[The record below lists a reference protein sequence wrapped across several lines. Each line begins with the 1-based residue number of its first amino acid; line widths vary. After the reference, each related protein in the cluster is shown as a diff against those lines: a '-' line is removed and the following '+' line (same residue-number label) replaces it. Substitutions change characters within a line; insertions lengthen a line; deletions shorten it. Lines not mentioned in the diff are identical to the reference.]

1 MDDLDGTRRSDYEHD
16 EAVKIIKVLVR
27 HKIIPVAD
35 HEEAYLRTYQA
46 AFEIL
51 DLLKQERVI

>member
-51 DLLKQERVI
+51 DLFK